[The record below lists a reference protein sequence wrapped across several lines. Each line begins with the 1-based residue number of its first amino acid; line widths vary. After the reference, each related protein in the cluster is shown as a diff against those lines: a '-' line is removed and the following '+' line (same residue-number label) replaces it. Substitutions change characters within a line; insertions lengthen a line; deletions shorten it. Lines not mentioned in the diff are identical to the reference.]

1 MTRANF
7 RFVFGLGLV
16 LGAIIALLDAPGL
29 ALALGVLGMLWG
41 AVEED

>member
-7 RFVFGLGLV
+7 RFVFGLGIL
-16 LGAIIALLDAPGL
+16 LGAVLALLDAPGL

>member
-7 RFVFGLGLV
+7 RFVIGGGIL

-29 ALALGVLGMLWG
+29 AIALGVLGMLWG
-41 AVEED
+41 AVEE

>member
-7 RFVFGLGLV
+7 RFILGLGLL
-16 LGAIIALLDAPGL
+16 LGAVLALLDAPGL

-41 AVEED
+41 AVEE